1 MCLPLDAYMIK
12 TGSLFWVRD
21 SMCSDGVLMREVF
34 SGLKALNDELSSPQK
49 QQL

>member
-34 SGLKALNDELSSPQK
+34 LA
-49 QQL
+49 